1 MVEGTGI
8 APEFAANVATLWTS
22 SDVDYDSQ
30 DDESDN
36 GSDFDNSK
44 DKLGFT
50 VSFDAIKS

>member
-8 APEFAANVATLWTS
+8 APEFATDVATLWTS
-22 SDVDYDSQ
+22 SDVDYDAQ

>member
-8 APEFAANVATLWTS
+8 APEFATDVATLWTS